1 MERRY
6 SLGPVFL
13 SAPLHPSIHPPCG
26 IFDGAKG
33 IFVLG
38 ALLTNEKI
46 RIEKKKK
53 NSIELVRPGPS
64 IGHMVPDEDE
74 PNEGKARR

>member
-53 NSIELVRPGPS
+53 KFNRTGATGPLHWAH
-64 IGHMVPDEDE
+64 GA
-74 PNEGKARR
+74 G